1 MPLQDK
7 PSFDLIYQ
15 TKIRHDKVNS
25 SFSNSIKLITS
36 RFVVVIGGNGS
47 DWSYIWK
54 VFRASGERTELDFQL
69 DQDQFQE

>member
-47 DWSYIWK
+47 D
-54 VFRASGERTELDFQL
+54 
-69 DQDQFQE
+69 